1 MIAYDETK
9 RLRNISKHG
18 LDMAELDFAFFEN
31 SLVIP
36 AKAGR
41 SMAIGAF
48 KGEVV
53 IATVF
58 KPLGSE
64 ALSVISMRLA
74 SRKERSLL

>member
-1 MIAYDETK
+1 MLIAYDETK

-18 LDMAELDFAFFEN
+18 LDMAELDFAFF
-31 SLVIP
+31 P